1 MKYEKIKEEVRNY
14 YNHYDIKN
22 EIKKQELKQVIVNTY
37 SLSDY
42 IVRDKD
48 GNRTFNLISSSA
60 KVKSFN
66 ECATIS
72 EKAINRAN
80 YIEYLLHSSISEDD
94 KGKLL
99 KAKANF
105 ELINEWISLE
115 VLYGMELAKITG
127 REFSSLAEAIYNYSV
142 KLLMNYLKETQNIT
156 KISDKRLSYKK

>member
-1 MKYEKIKEEVRNY
+1 MKYTRIKEELRNY

-48 GNRTFNLISSSA
+48 GNRTFNQIATLA

-72 EKAINRAN
+72 ERAINRAN
-80 YIEYLLHSSISEDD
+80 YIEYLLHSSNSEED
-94 KGKLL
+94 KEKLL
-99 KAKANF
+99 KAKASF

-115 VLYGMELAKITG
+115 VLYGMELAKITEK
-127 REFSSLAEAIYNYSV
+127 EFSSLADAIYNYSV
-142 KLLMNYLKETQNIT
+142 KILMNYLKETQNIIKT
-156 KISDKRLSYKK
+156 SDKRLSYKK